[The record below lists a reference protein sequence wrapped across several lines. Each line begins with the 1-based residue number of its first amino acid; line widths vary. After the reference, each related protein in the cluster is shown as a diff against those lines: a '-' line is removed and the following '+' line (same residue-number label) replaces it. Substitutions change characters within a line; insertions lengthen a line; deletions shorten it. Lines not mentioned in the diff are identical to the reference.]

1 LNQTK
6 LTNKQKERLKVL
18 EPKLKDAISER
29 DYSTAKSL
37 VTDLQAL
44 LRPTKHYN
52 RLVKSKNAFYELALD
67 VDKID
72 AAISGLISNRKVV
85 RKPTRLYL
93 EATAILAI
101 CYLRKEEIEKAKPL
115 IREVLTNDDV
125 IKTERTRK
133 LFRIEIVERF
143 NEETAL
149 YSLKNKE
156 VDEFTQEELEKEVVY
171 LLTNN
176 KSESELYLSIGR
188 AVPEHTRNL
197 LFQVHQFSI
206 LQLPSAE
213 RLSLPSP
220 EQKIKD
226 KEVGKTV
233 FKSVKRVAY
242 NSLCDSKSETYK
254 AWFIDGVPSLVLNKG
269 YIRTAIVTS
278 LVNMG
283 IGLKMVIA
291 YVVALVMRIGLDF
304 YCEHYKPL
312 DLMELRGK

>member
-1 LNQTK
+1 MREPK
-6 LTNKQKERLKVL
+6 LTDKQKERLTVL
-18 EPKLKDAISER
+18 EPKLKVAISEK
-29 DYSTAKSL
+29 DYPTAKSL
-37 VTDLQAL
+37 IADLQTL
-44 LRPTKHYN
+44 LRPTKNYN
-52 RLVKSKNAFYELALD
+52 RLIKSKNAFYELALD
-67 VDKID
+67 VNKTDV
-72 AAISGLISNRKVV
+72 AISGLISNRKEV
-85 RKPTRLYL
+85 RKTTRLYL

-101 CYLRKEEIEKAKPL
+101 CYLRKEEIENAKPL
-115 IREVLTNDDV
+115 IREVLTNDDI

-149 YSLKNKE
+149 YSLKNKDIE
-156 VDEFTQEELEKEVVY
+156 EFTQEELEKEVVY

-206 LQLPSAE
+206 KQLPSAE
-213 RLSLPSP
+213 RLALLSAK
-220 EQKIKD
+220 QKIMD

-233 FKSVKRVAY
+233 FKSIKRVAY
-242 NSLCDSKSETYK
+242 NALCDPKSETYK
-254 AWFIDGVPSLVLNKG
+254 AWFIDGVPTLVLSKG
-269 YIRTAIVTS
+269 YIRTAIATT

-291 YVVALVMRIGLDF
+291 YVVALVMRLGLDF

-312 DLMELRGK
+312 ELMELRGK